1 MSFWEKQP
9 VAVAA
14 APTTGIAMP
23 KAKQILSADEVLE
36 QITGELAG
44 AKIKLD
50 YRLVQGITE
59 ELDLI
64 LEFINANYVGSGE
77 RRLSYSRSLLSYFLH
92 DSLTVVFHMKGYAD
106 RIIGIICGRRLVL
119 EISGSDPTNSL
130 DVNFLCLVP
139 RLRSMH
145 LAPYMISVLKKASV
159 ERFGIAVAN
168 YTIGGT
174 IKAPNFG
181 RKQMFHRPIQI
192 KTLVAAGFFS
202 VDVEK
207 YTKTYNTFTQGRA
220 AQHIHKWIDRDLAI
234 EMRELATTY
243 YKTAYDIYEPLQVER
258 ILASPAFHTFI
269 FRDPEGKLTDFVSFY
284 RLDSVAADVEGLRE
298 GAAPPMGKGYR
309 NGYLYA
315 IALSDTR
322 YSYIMTIME
331 TVANQVLGLGILD
344 LLTLSD
350 ILPVKD
356 YGAFKF
362 MRGTGVLNY
371 YVGNMSIP
379 AIENRRNGLV
389 TI

>member
-9 VAVAA
+9 VAAA
-14 APTTGIAMP
+14 ATTAT
-23 KAKQILSADEVLE
+23 KAKQILPADELLE
-36 QITGELAG
+36 RITGELDM

-50 YRLVQGITE
+50 YRFVKGITE

-64 LEFINANYVGSGE
+64 LDFINANYVGSGE
-77 RRLSYSRSLLSYFLH
+77 RRLTYSRSLLSYFLH
-92 DSLTVVFHMKGYAD
+92 EAITVIFHMKGSPD
-106 RIIGIICGRRLVL
+106 RIIGIICGRRSVL
-119 EISGSDPTNSL
+119 EITGLGPTNSL

-145 LAPYMISVLKKASV
+145 LAPYMISVLTKASV
-159 ERFGIAVAN
+159 ERFGVAVAN
-168 YTIGGT
+168 YTIGSV

-192 KTLVAAGFFS
+192 KTLAASGFFS

-220 AQHIHKWIDRDLAI
+220 AQHIHKWIDRELSI
-234 EMRELATTY
+234 EMRELATAY
-243 YKTAYDIYEPLQVER
+243 YKTAYDIYEPLPVER
-258 ILASPAFHTFI
+258 ILVSPAFHTFI
-269 FRDPEGKLTDFVSFY
+269 FRDPDGKLTDFVSFY

-298 GAAPPMGKGYR
+298 GAAPPVGKGYR

-322 YSYIMTIME
+322 NSYVMTIME

-356 YGAFKF
+356 YGGLKY
-362 MRGTGVLNY
+362 MRGTGALNY
-371 YVGNMSIP
+371 YAFNMAMP
-379 AIENRRNGLV
+379 PIENRRNGLV

>member
-1 MSFWEKQP
+1 M
-9 VAVAA
+9 
-14 APTTGIAMP
+14 
-23 KAKQILSADEVLE
+23 
-36 QITGELAG
+36 
-44 AKIKLD
+44 
-50 YRLVQGITE
+50 
-59 ELDLI
+59 
-64 LEFINANYVGSGE
+64 
-77 RRLSYSRSLLSYFLH
+77 
-92 DSLTVVFHMKGYAD
+92 
-106 RIIGIICGRRLVL
+106 
-119 EISGSDPTNSL
+119 
-130 DVNFLCLVP
+130 
-139 RLRSMH
+139 
-145 LAPYMISVLKKASV
+145 
-159 ERFGIAVAN
+159 
-168 YTIGGT
+168 
-174 IKAPNFG
+174 
-181 RKQMFHRPIQI
+181 
-192 KTLVAAGFFS
+192 
-202 VDVEK
+202 
-207 YTKTYNTFTQGRA
+207 GRA
-220 AQHIHKWIDRDLAI
+220 AQHIHKWIDRELSI

-243 YKTAYDIYEPLQVER
+243 YKTAYDIYEPLPVER

-298 GAAPPMGKGYR
+298 GAAPPAGKGYR

-362 MRGTGVLNY
+362 MRGTGALNY
-371 YVGNMSIP
+371 YAFNMVMP